1 MSGRPRWRPAR
12 SASPP
17 GSARRP
23 SALSGS
29 RLAPWSDRCALVACP
44 PSPSALAGAQ
54 PTPPEHA
61 PFPRCGRLA
70 GGSALPP
77 RGLVAAILG
86 LVLVAG
92 AEPVAGQTFRTGVD
106 AVAVDVLV
114 TRGRDAVAGLTADD
128 FTVLDNGV
136 RQDVAAVLV
145 EEVPVT
151 LLLVLDTSGSV
162 RGAPLRQLLA
172 AAEAAGEALR
182 PDDRVGLVTF
192 SDKLRLAVE
201 PPAPPAE
208 LPAALDRMRAGGA
221 TALYDA
227 TFAALALR
235 DRTVGRTVVL
245 VFSDGYDTTSWL
257 DPLDVLDAAR
267 RSDVVVYGVRHD
279 HLAREGWQ
287 PREGRGLASRWF
299 ADDPHLFRQ
308 EYLAHLAAATGGS
321 VYVAAD
327 LERLREAFSRVV
339 DEFRSRYLLTY
350 TPQGVEAGGWHELEV
365 RVRGRGRRVQ
375 ARPGYL
381 R

>member
-1 MSGRPRWRPAR
+1 MIR
-12 SASPP
+12 S
-17 GSARRP
+17 RRCLAAAVL
-23 SALSGS
+23 ALTAVG
-29 RLAPWSDRCALVACP
+29 PV
-44 PSPSALAGAQ
+44 
-54 PTPPEHA
+54 PT
-61 PFPRCGRLA
+61 
-70 GGSALPP
+70 
-77 RGLVAAILG
+77 
-86 LVLVAG
+86 
-92 AEPVAGQTFRTGVD
+92 AGQTFRSGVD

-114 TRGRDAVAGLTADD
+114 TRGRNAVSGLTADD

-136 RQDVAAVLV
+136 RQDVAAVFV

-162 RGAPLRQLLA
+162 RGAPLRRLLA

-182 PDDRVGLVTF
+182 PGDRVGLMTF

-201 PPAPPAE
+201 PPAPPAD
-208 LPAALDRMRAGGA
+208 LPAALGRVRAGGA

-235 DRTVGRTVVL
+235 DRTVGRTVAL
-245 VFSDGYDTTSWL
+245 VFSDGYDTASWL
-257 DPLDVLDAAR
+257 EPPDVLDAAR
-267 RSDVVVYGVRHD
+267 RSDVVVYAVRHD
-279 HLAREGWQ
+279 RLAQEGWQ
-287 PREGRGLASRWF
+287 QREGRGLASRWF
-299 ADDPHLFRQ
+299 VDDPHLFRQ
-308 EYLAHLAAATGGS
+308 EYLAQLAADTGGS

-327 LERLREAFSRVV
+327 LERLREVFERVV

-375 ARPGYL
+375 ARRGYL

>member
-1 MSGRPRWRPAR
+1 MIQV
-12 SASPP
+12 SPNSRRAVA
-17 GSARRP
+17 GGRRP
-23 SALSGS
+23 G
-29 RLAPWSDRCALVACP
+29 APGRAFKRMP
-44 PSPSALAGAQ
+44 
-54 PTPPEHA
+54 
-61 PFPRCGRLA
+61 CGLR
-70 GGSALPP
+70 
-77 RGLVAAILG
+77 RGFTAAILVSI
-86 LVLVAG
+86 LIPVLGGVA
-92 AEPVAGQTFRTGVD
+92 AAGQTFRSGVD

-114 TRGRDAVAGLTADD
+114 TRGRNAVTGLTADD

-136 RQDVAAVLV
+136 RQDLAAVFV

-182 PDDRVGLVTF
+182 PGDRVGLVTF
-192 SDKLRLAVE
+192 SDKLRLVVE
-201 PPAPPAE
+201 PPAPPAD
-208 LPAALDRMRAGGA
+208 LPAALGRVRAGGA

-235 DRTVGRTVVL
+235 DRTVGRTVAL
-245 VFSDGYDTTSWL
+245 VFSDGYDTASWL
-257 DPLDVLDAAR
+257 EPPDVLDAAR

-287 PREGRGLASRWF
+287 RREGRGLAARWF

-308 EYLAHLAAATGGS
+308 EYLAQLAADTGGS

-327 LERLREAFSRVV
+327 LDRLREVFARVV

-375 ARPGYL
+375 ARRGYL

>member
-1 MSGRPRWRPAR
+1 MSGRPRPRRAR
-12 SASPP
+12 RAPLP
-17 GSARRP
+17 GSARRSTALPGRRPP
-23 SALSGS
+23 SRAG
-29 RLAPWSDRCALVACP
+29 RCAPARPL
-44 PSPSALAGAQ
+44 SPSTLPGIL
-54 PTPPEHA
+54 PTVPEPA
-61 PFPRCGRLA
+61 PFPRRRRLA
-70 GGSALPP
+70 GDGALPL

-86 LVLVAG
+86 LVLSAG
-92 AEPVAGQTFRTGVD
+92 AAPAGGQTFRTGVD

-128 FTVLDNGV
+128 FTLLDNGV

-172 AAEAAGEALR
+172 AASAAGEALR

-208 LPAALDRMRAGGA
+208 LAAALGRMRAGGA

-257 DPLDVLDAAR
+257 SPLDVLDAAR
-267 RSDVVVYGVRHD
+267 RSDVVVYGVHHD

-287 PREGRGLASRWF
+287 QREGRGRASRWF

-308 EYLAHLAAATGGS
+308 EYLAQLAADTGGS

-327 LERLREAFSRVV
+327 LERLREVFARVV

-375 ARPGYL
+375 ARRGYL

>member
-1 MSGRPRWRPAR
+1 MSGNPRRRPAR
-12 SASPP
+12 RASPC
-17 GSARRP
+17 GSAGPPTAPPGGRPPRSAGRR
-23 SALSGS
+23 
-29 RLAPWSDRCALVACP
+29 
-44 PSPSALAGAQ
+44 ALAGSGAV
-54 PTPPEHA
+54 
-61 PFPRCGRLA
+61 
-70 GGSALPP
+70 PP
-77 RGLVAAILG
+77 RGLVAAVVG

-92 AEPVAGQTFRTGVD
+92 AAPAAGQTFRTEVD

-136 RQDVAAVLV
+136 PQDVAAVLV

-162 RGAPLRQLLA
+162 RGSPLRRLLA
-172 AAEAAGEALR
+172 AAETAGEALR

-201 PPAPPAE
+201 PPAPPAA
-208 LPAALDRMRAGGA
+208 LPEALDRIRAGGA

-235 DRTVGRTVVL
+235 DRAVGRTVVL

-267 RSDVVVYGVRHD
+267 RSDVVVYGVHHD
-279 HLAREGWQ
+279 RLAREGWRQ
-287 PREGRGLASRWF
+287 REGRGRASRWF
-299 ADDPHLFRQ
+299 ADEPHLFRQ
-308 EYLAHLAAATGGS
+308 EYLAQLAADTGGS

-327 LERLREAFSRVV
+327 LDRLRDVFARVV

-350 TPQGVEAGGWHELEV
+350 TPQGVEAGGWHELDV
-365 RVRGRGRRVQ
+365 QVRGRGRRVQ
-375 ARPGYL
+375 ARRGYL

>member
-1 MSGRPRWRPAR
+1 MSEWPRRPRT
-12 SASPP
+12 
-17 GSARRP
+17 
-23 SALSGS
+23 
-29 RLAPWSDRCALVACP
+29 LVVAILGVVV
-44 PSPSALAGAQ
+44 LAGA
-54 PTPPEHA
+54 A
-61 PFPRCGRLA
+61 PA
-70 GGSALPP
+70 
-77 RGLVAAILG
+77 
-86 LVLVAG
+86 
-92 AEPVAGQTFRTGVD
+92 AGQTFRTGVD

-114 TRGRDAVAGLTADD
+114 TRGRNAVAGLTAED

-136 RQDVAAVLV
+136 RQDVAAVFV

-162 RGAPLRQLLA
+162 RGAPLRHLLA

-182 PDDRVGLVTF
+182 PGDRVGLVTF

-201 PPAPPAE
+201 PPAPPAD
-208 LPAALDRMRAGGA
+208 LPAALGRVRAGGA

-235 DRTVGRTVVL
+235 DRTVGRTVAL
-245 VFSDGYDTTSWL
+245 VFSDGYDTASWL
-257 DPLDVLDAAR
+257 EPPAVLDAAR

-279 HLAREGWQ
+279 RLAQEGWQ
-287 PREGRGLASRWF
+287 QREGRRLVSRWF

-308 EYLAHLAAATGGS
+308 EYLPQLAADTGGS

-327 LERLREAFSRVV
+327 LERLREVFERVV

-350 TPQGVEAGGWHELEV
+350 TPTGVEAGGWHELEV

-375 ARPGYL
+375 ARRGYL